1 MKVSELARLS
11 GIAPSAVRWY
21 EAAGVIPAARW
32 MGNGYRAFDELAGS
46 AVDACV
52 LPVEN
57 SLGGIVQEVN
67 DYLWEFS
74 GLRVTREHVHPV
86 IHCLVGRR
94 DAPITRA
101 MSHPQALA
109 QCRNWLHARGIEEAT
124 ELTASVA
131 PWLQADH
138 DNLVGKVLRLPERAE
153 IDTPVQ
159 EQLIIELYS
168 K

>member
-1 MKVSELARLS
+1 METVGLASFRL
-11 GIAPSAVRWY
+11 AF
-21 EAAGVIPAARW
+21 EA
-32 MGNGYRAFDELAGS
+32 LAGS

-101 MSHPQALA
+101 MSPPA
-109 QCRNWLHARGIEEAT
+109 ARTAT
-124 ELTASVA
+124 A
-131 PWLQADH
+131 
-138 DNLVGKVLRLPERAE
+138 K
-153 IDTPVQ
+153 
-159 EQLIIELYS
+159 
-168 K
+168 